1 MHNNGNDT
9 YNALILLTLFE
20 TKNQLAIIKL
30 QKKTINDGNRT
41 SKHVFINAKSLSNN
55 TQYFNRQ
62 FIGMDSMQLH

>member
-9 YNALILLTLFE
+9 YNALILFTLFE

-41 SKHVFINAKSLSNN
+41 SKYVFINAKSLSNN
-55 TQYFNRQ
+55 TQYFNKQ
-62 FIGMDSMQLH
+62 FIGMNSMQLH